1 MGQPGRE
8 ALVVC
13 SDESMKIGITVWDV
27 DTGDEILKIPSCAAS
42 PYGFLCLRNQCLA
55 ASLVNRHGSLGGG
68 AIFMWALNKVR
79 ASDSLFLVTMVLI
92 FDTCS
97 TFFFFTFH
105 AGCVCIIFI
114 VG

>member
-1 MGQPGRE
+1 MRTEIKKKKKKKMGQPGRE

-68 AIFMWALNKVR
+68 AIFMWALNKVT
-79 ASDSLFLVTMVLI
+79 ASDSLF
-92 FDTCS
+92 
-97 TFFFFTFH
+97 
-105 AGCVCIIFI
+105 
-114 VG
+114 